1 MMKTVAVWLLTCG
14 GLAACMGGNSS
25 ADEPEAAVEQELPS
39 SPVSTTVGNDEASG
53 TAAEKSSPAPTREV
67 CRSLLARARECQAV
81 YLPALVAERVRL
93 DIPVGIAASDRQGG
107 REALLAEALE
117 EYEHD
122 STDAA
127 IEATCDQLAAAL
139 PPDRAERL
147 VATGNTCLARAG
159 CEPFAACAA
168 PHSVQP

>member
-1 MMKTVAVWLLTCG
+1 MS
-14 GLAACMGGNSS
+14 GNSS
-25 ADEPEAAVEQELPS
+25 AEDAEAALEQELPS
-39 SPVSTTVGNDEASG
+39 SPASADTVGSDEASG

-67 CRSLLARARECQAV
+67 CRSLLARARECKAI

-93 DIPVGIAASDRQGG
+93 DIPVGIAAADQQGG

-117 EYEHD
+117 EYAQD

-127 IEATCDQLAAAL
+127 IEATCEQLAAAL
-139 PPDRAERL
+139 PPERADRL
-147 VATGNTCLARAG
+147 VATGNACLARGA

-168 PHSVQP
+168 PLSVQP